1 MCHAC
6 TILCTDCEHHGSRNR
21 YLILERNP
29 LHKYTSL
36 ENACDRLP
44 KKRVRKSLPKS
55 GSDFAPRFQN
65 NNDSPVKGIRAQFL
79 TSIFGAN
86 SATSF
91 LAPKKIWSRIPLPDL
106 VRPCPSARPEPMSSY
121 ARPTRSQ
128 QAPTTL
134 PTPMKH
140 PSFAAQRYSLKK
152 AHCPSAHR

>member
-1 MCHAC
+1 MPPQRNAASSIASSVSLRAQPVHSLWNIATQRTASSIFCGLEPTSKIRTRSMCHAC

-36 ENACDRLP
+36 ENACERLP

-91 LAPKKIWSRIPLPDL
+91 LAPKKIW
-106 VRPCPSARPEPMSSY
+106 
-121 ARPTRSQ
+121 
-128 QAPTTL
+128 
-134 PTPMKH
+134 
-140 PSFAAQRYSLKK
+140 
-152 AHCPSAHR
+152 